1 MSTSPIEG
9 TDMNQIEKVARAII
23 GPHEPVPASS
33 RYTLDELREVR
44 WRQITSDERSM
55 ALREAKAAIA
65 AMQPAPQEAVMQSE
79 RREPDANE
87 NPYSRA
93 RLNSENTKL
102 RAEITRLTD
111 ALRAAEEREKGLREA
126 GGRQCDN
133 MAFVLNHFDIPGH
146 WYGKLLAQ
154 LETDRQALAG
164 AKP

>member
-1 MSTSPIEG
+1 MQSDIVQRLNDCPDINHARLSPIEERE
-9 TDMNQIEKVARAII
+9 TEYV
-23 GPHEPVPASS
+23 VPAS
-33 RYTLDELREVR
+33 V
-44 WRQITSDERSM
+44 
-55 ALREAKAAIA
+55 KF
-65 AMQPAPQEAVMQSE
+65 AVI
-79 RREPDANE
+79 
-87 NPYSRA
+87 
-93 RLNSENTKL
+93 
-102 RAEITRLTD
+102 AEITRLTE